1 MFSALSAFRAI
12 KYLYAKFLYL
22 FGLATS
28 NPQFGESVWQT
39 VTGPGGA
46 LSEQDIKQPVRW
58 PIIMY
63 MGKTG
68 SKGRLLS
75 CSSQVWFSLL
85 LTSSGNYWV
94 LLCQKKP
101 THLIANPGPRGL
113 GNISWPRFCTSLIR
127 TGRGSCL
134 CRRGRLSGLLLS
146 TCNQGR
152 MGQGQA
158 D

>member
-39 VTGPGGA
+39 VTGPGSGGGGA

-63 MGKTG
+63 MGKTD
-68 SKGRLLS
+68 LINH
-75 CSSQVWFSLL
+75 
-85 LTSSGNYWV
+85 GN
-94 LLCQKKP
+94 
-101 THLIANPGPRGL
+101 
-113 GNISWPRFCTSLIR
+113 
-127 TGRGSCL
+127 
-134 CRRGRLSGLLLS
+134 
-146 TCNQGR
+146 
-152 MGQGQA
+152 
-158 D
+158 